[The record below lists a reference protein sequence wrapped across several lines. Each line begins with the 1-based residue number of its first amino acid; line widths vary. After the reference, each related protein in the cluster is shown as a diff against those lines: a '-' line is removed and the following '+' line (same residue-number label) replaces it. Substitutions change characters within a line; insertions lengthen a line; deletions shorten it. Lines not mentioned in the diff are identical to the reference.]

1 MDLSKYRMIKRVP
14 ERPAARKND
23 LFISNKTNFA
33 SSLRRVVAL
42 FRDSESKE
50 VRIHASGMAIAKAVT
65 LALRAQAHS
74 SVPDTQ
80 LLIET
85 SSVEM
90 VDDFEPL
97 EDELPPLTQ
106 RRTISS
112 IHITVQRKF
121 PIV

>member
-1 MDLSKYRMIKRVP
+1 MCPCDVFHGWMDSHR
-14 ERPAARKND
+14 
-23 LFISNKTNFA
+23 
-33 SSLRRVVAL
+33 
-42 FRDSESKE
+42 SKE

-97 EDELPPLTQ
+97 EDV
-106 RRTISS
+106 S
-112 IHITVQRKF
+112 V
-121 PIV
+121 